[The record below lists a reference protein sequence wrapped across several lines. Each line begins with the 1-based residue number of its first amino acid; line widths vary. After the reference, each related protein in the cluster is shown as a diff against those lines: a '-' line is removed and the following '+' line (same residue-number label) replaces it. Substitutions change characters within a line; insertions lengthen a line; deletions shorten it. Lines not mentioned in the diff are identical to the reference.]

1 MTICTLLYLTFHTQ
15 VLCLFKF
22 SFVCFL
28 MFSVFYVLFYYL
40 FCCHPVF
47 RYFLGLVIVSNFL
60 RFLDFFRVFSFPFS
74 SAFTWSIFHFFS
86 LISWLFL
93 CAWYPLL
100 YIFWFILVAFTQTKI
115 SRSQLFILANHTY
128 ILLAFSTLITLTSL
142 CNFSSSDYKV
152 QRVSSVCQLVYNLLV
167 SAWL

>member
-1 MTICTLLYLTFHTQ
+1 MFFDVQC
-15 VLCLFKF
+15 VLCVILLPILLPPSISLLSGSRYRLELSSVSWVFPCFQFPVFF
-22 SFVCFL
+22 SFHFIY
-28 MFSVFYVLFYYL
+28 FSL
-40 FCCHPVF
+40 
-47 RYFLGLVIVSNFL
+47 
-60 RFLDFFRVFSFPFS
+60 
-74 SAFTWSIFHFFS
+74 FFS